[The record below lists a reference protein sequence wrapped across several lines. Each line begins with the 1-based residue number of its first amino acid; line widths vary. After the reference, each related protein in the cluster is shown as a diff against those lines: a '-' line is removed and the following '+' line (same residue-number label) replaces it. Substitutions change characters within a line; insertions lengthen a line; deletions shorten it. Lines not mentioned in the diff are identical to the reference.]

1 MYKKRNSN
9 VIKLRIPRSREEWL
23 KDRIKG
29 IGGSDAGAV
38 LGLNPWKSAYT
49 LWCEKTGKIVNDVD
63 NEAMRQG
70 RDLEEYVAYRFAEE
84 TGKKVRKSN
93 FSYQRKDYPFMLANV
108 DRVVVGENAILECKT
123 ASALTRIQYKK
134 GEIPDNYYAQC
145 IHYMATTGVDRV
157 YIAILVLGIGF
168 YWYVVERDEEAIN
181 ALISAE
187 KTFWDYVV
195 NDEEP
200 PIDGSESTSNTLQ
213 KRYPEGYGAI
223 DLFGREDLIALI
235 KNLEKSKKSIEKQM
249 DKLKNELKKELGN
262 HEFGQTNKYKVSWKN
277 AKQNRI
283 DAEQLKKK
291 YPDIYSECQKE
302 ISFRKFEIKE
312 EDYEQ

>member
-1 MYKKRNSN
+1 MSRKRNSN
-9 VIKLRIPRSREEWL
+9 VIKLKIPGTREEWL
-23 KDRIKG
+23 KDRNKG
-29 IGGSDAGAV
+29 IGGSDAGSV

-49 LWCEKTGKIVNDVD
+49 LWCEKTGKITNNED

-70 RDLEEYVAYRFAEE
+70 RDLEEYVAYRFTEE

-108 DRVVVGENAILECKT
+108 DRIIVGENAILECKT
-123 ASALTRIQYKK
+123 ASALTRVQYKK

-145 IHYMATTGVDRV
+145 VHYMATTGADRV
-157 YIAILVLGIGF
+157 YIAILVLGKGF

-187 KTFWDYVV
+187 KMFWDYVV

-200 PIDGSESTSNTLQ
+200 PIDGSESTSNTLLQ
-213 KRYPEGYGAI
+213 RYPEGYGAI
-223 DLFGREDLIALI
+223 DLFGREEIISSIRD
-235 KNLEKSKKSIEKQM
+235 LEKSKKSMEKQI
-249 DKLKNELKKELGN
+249 DKLKNELKKDLGD
-262 HEFGQTNKYKVSWKN
+262 HEYGQINNYKVCWKT

-283 DAEQLKKK
+283 DTETLRKK